1 MGTSFP
7 KYYEPEQLVKN
18 AVMFKIVILFKKKKN
33 FNFAAA
39 ANNSSILLL
48 GFDSDCESS
57 KPNSIDI
64 DERLQTF

>member
-18 AVMFKIVILFKKKKN
+18 AVMFKFVILFKKKH